1 MYRIIRRDRRK
12 SNDLTEQTGDISK
25 QKVYLSWLPV
35 DEKKLI
41 SLTKE
46 EVKLSQVTII
56 KLVCTRNYVKSLSM
70 NCLI

>member
-1 MYRIIRRDRRK
+1 MYRIIWKDRRK

-25 QKVYLSWLPV
+25 QKVYLRWLPV

-46 EVKLSQVTII
+46 EVKLSEVTII
-56 KLVCTRNYVKSLSM
+56 RLICTRNCVKSLSM